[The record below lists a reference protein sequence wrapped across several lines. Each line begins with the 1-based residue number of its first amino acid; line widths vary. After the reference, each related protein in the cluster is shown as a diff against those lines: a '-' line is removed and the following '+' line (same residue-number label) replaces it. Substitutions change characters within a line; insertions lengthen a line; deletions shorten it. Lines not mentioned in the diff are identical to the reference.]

1 LALTKEVISPSIIL
15 ILLLLN
21 TGGCSFGYQPL
32 GLRGGYSE
40 TELDDSTIVVRY
52 NAPSGFLQYSA
63 EFTQEQ
69 HIQFFVLYR
78 CAELTVLKG
87 HDYFVVIDS
96 TIPIQVANSYGH
108 AISHRVVHVVSA
120 GAVVGAIGRGFPQ
133 SRNVPTVDTDMQEI
147 TIRMFNGEKPATNP
161 LAYDARELLKVLPL
175 KNNALAAA
183 LTDRKH

>member
-1 LALTKEVISPSIIL
+1 LALTKEVITPSIIL

-21 TGGCSFGYQPL
+21 TVGCRFGYQPL

-40 TELDDSTIVVRY
+40 TEIDDSTIVVRY
-52 NAPSGFLQYSA
+52 NAPSGFLQYPA
-63 EFTQEQ
+63 EFTREQ

-87 HDYFVVIDS
+87 RDYFVVIDS
-96 TIPIQVANSYGH
+96 TIPIQVANSYSQP
-108 AISHRVVHVVSA
+108 ISHRVVHVASA
-120 GAVVGAIGRGFPQ
+120 GAVVGAIGRGFPR

-147 TIRMFNGEKPATNP
+147 TIRMFNGERPATNS
-161 LAYDARELLKVLPL
+161 LAYDARELLKALPL